1 MRSSLAR
8 LRNNRLSLKEL
19 VTILLGKNSMIRN
32 TSDRLDTQPAYEA
45 PRIDRVDISK
55 TETGVLNP
63 TEFLA
68 IIGPTS

>member
-1 MRSSLAR
+1 
-8 LRNNRLSLKEL
+8 
-19 VTILLGKNSMIRN
+19 MIRN